1 MTYLLDTHVFLWWMS
16 GNERLAASARDL
28 IVSPET
34 RILVSVASIWEILVK
49 VRAGRL
55 QADLKEIEQT
65 IDDDGFERL
74 GIAGAHL
81 RALATLPAQH
91 RDPFDHLLIAQAI
104 GEDATLITD
113 DRMMRRYP
121 VRLL

>member
-16 GNERLAASARDL
+16 GNERLAPSTREL
-28 IVSPET
+28 ILSPGA

-49 VRAGRL
+49 VRSGRL
-55 QADLKEIEQT
+55 EADLMEIEQT

-74 GIAGAHL
+74 GIESAHL
-81 RALATLPAQH
+81 RALATLPAHH

-104 GEDATLITD
+104 GEDATLISD

>member
-1 MTYLLDTHVFLWWMS
+1 MTYLLDTRVFLCWMS
-16 GNERLAASARDL
+16 GNERLALQTRELIASPD
-28 IVSPET
+28 S
-34 RILVSVASIWEILVK
+34 RILVSVVSIWEILVK

-55 QADLKEIEQT
+55 QADLDEIQQT
-65 IDDDGFERL
+65 IDDDNFERL
-74 GIAGAHL
+74 GLASTHL
-81 RALATLPAQH
+81 KALVRLPAHH

-113 DRMMRRYP
+113 DRMMRCYP